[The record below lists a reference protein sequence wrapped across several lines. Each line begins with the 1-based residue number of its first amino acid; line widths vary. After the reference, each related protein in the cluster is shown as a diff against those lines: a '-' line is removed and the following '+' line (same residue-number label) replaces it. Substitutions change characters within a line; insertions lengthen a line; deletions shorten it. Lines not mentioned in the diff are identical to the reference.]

1 MRFKVFKP
9 LAFSLLVG
17 LSVLTTTNAHAR
29 SKDCFDQTLQSIF
42 DKDQIPKVLHPS
54 DHPPVKLISDTEWKG
69 NHPITLADSSEVI
82 SMSYD
87 GEIPWDEYLKLVR
100 TDEEAM
106 AKLRELTKDM
116 NYTREKLKN
125 ALKMSDKQLDIFVI
139 PKNSALAGKTKWN
152 ITELPPRFFAF
163 EIERKLMVNQ
173 IDELAKSVEEL
184 LKKKGFDSQ
193 GFRDMGFIE
202 IAHNTFDTS
211 PAEFTSTM
219 NRLKKEF
226 PKASFHLHFG
236 IPNNKI
242 SEEQT
247 IAIARAV
254 ESKIILQ
261 LGESKFNTELSYS
274 DFTSLHK
281 DNLISDESVYRYRGV
296 IRMGLYEF
304 TRAHNIEIRQYANL
318 AGGLDLVRFGANLSK
333 NHKALYQVK
342 KFAPKI
348 ALDKETI
355 SLHGALEYMGHLF
368 RNKGTK
374 EHLELGTEMIKLSRE
389 LLTPERTVI
398 PEMRS
403 KVQKFLTKNKILEK
417 MEDPSL
423 YLNMK

>member
-1 MRFKVFKP
+1 
-9 LAFSLLVG
+9 
-17 LSVLTTTNAHAR
+17 
-29 SKDCFDQTLQSIF
+29 
-42 DKDQIPKVLHPS
+42 
-54 DHPPVKLISDTEWKG
+54 
-69 NHPITLADSSEVI
+69 
-82 SMSYD
+82 
-87 GEIPWDEYLKLVR
+87 
-100 TDEEAM
+100 
-106 AKLRELTKDM
+106 
-116 NYTREKLKN
+116 
-125 ALKMSDKQLDIFVI
+125 
-139 PKNSALAGKTKWN
+139 
-152 ITELPPRFFAF
+152 
-163 EIERKLMVNQ
+163 
-173 IDELAKSVEEL
+173 
-184 LKKKGFDSQ
+184 
-193 GFRDMGFIE
+193 
-202 IAHNTFDTS
+202 
-211 PAEFTSTM
+211 M

-281 DNLISDESVYRYRGV
+281 DNLIADESVYRYRGV

-403 KVQKFLTKNKILEK
+403 KVQKFLTKYKILEK